1 MTSITHLP
9 SDCRTDDLIEVLERD
24 ALTRYGLHELV
35 TDAQVL
41 RQAEPSQELVK
52 AILQFKERMSPEV
65 LQVARVVV
73 REVVD
78 RLAER
83 LQTDCAPSL
92 RGSFDRD
99 LRPPART
106 WRNVDWHRTIRGSL
120 DRWDPDE
127 QRLSIDTVRYR
138 HRQQGRGDWRIIV
151 AVDQSGSM
159 LDSVIHSAVMTAI
172 FASLPHVT
180 CHLVLWDHRLVDLSH
195 LASDPLEVLMSAQ
208 LGGGTVFLPALRYCA
223 GLVRQPEKT
232 LLIVLSDWYLY
243 GERAECLEL
252 AREVRESGV
261 RCIGLCALDTDA
273 RPNYDQRFARELAG
287 AGWDVGALTPRRL
300 AEQVGRWIG

>member
-1 MTSITHLP
+1 
-9 SDCRTDDLIEVLERD
+9 
-24 ALTRYGLHELV
+24 
-35 TDAQVL
+35 
-41 RQAEPSQELVK
+41 
-52 AILQFKERMSPEV
+52 
-65 LQVARVVV
+65 
-73 REVVD
+73 
-78 RLAER
+78 
-83 LQTDCAPSL
+83 
-92 RGSFDRD
+92 
-99 LRPPART
+99 
-106 WRNVDWHRTIRGSL
+106 
-120 DRWDPDE
+120 
-127 QRLSIDTVRYR
+127 
-138 HRQQGRGDWRIIV
+138 
-151 AVDQSGSM
+151 M

-273 RPNYDQRFARELAG
+273 RPNYDQRFARELAN